1 MMHHRRRYQV
11 RDIPT
16 DEELATELQR
26 CTWGGCTGFRRAG
39 YLWLND
45 AFSED
50 GAQEYAVIREADWQ
64 QVESVTVSWCS
75 GQELLDLILT
85 MDELAD
91 AQAWSSPNMPRREQ
105 IETPK
110 QHGHCWL
117 CE

>member
-1 MMHHRRRYQV
+1 MMHNKRRYQV

-26 CTWGGCTGFRRAG
+26 CTWCGCTGFRRAG

-64 QVESVTVSWCS
+64 QVESITVSWCTPT
-75 GQELLDLILT
+75 ELLGYIRE
-85 MDELAD
+85 MDRMAD
-91 AQAWSSPNMPRREQ
+91 AEAWHTRCVSARNQ
-105 IETPK
+105 IATPE
-110 QHGHCWL
+110 QHGRCWL